1 MATKAPSLEKMN
13 DTVQKLRKI
22 VGEMDG
28 YSQPELNR
36 AEDIIRNEFQVIEAM
51 IAYVGRDI
59 YAIAQKRRMAL
70 RTQNIQK
77 IQKITSDIR
86 KETSSGNGDSGT
98 SGDTW
103 VGDRT
108 DKPSRSKRKSDSKT
122 SKSA

>member
-1 MATKAPSLEKMN
+1 MATTAPSLEKMN

-36 AEDIIRNEFQVIEAM
+36 AEDVIRNEFQVIEAM

-59 YAIAQKRRMAL
+59 YVIAQKRRMAL

-86 KETSSGNGDSGT
+86 KEMSSGNGDSGT
-98 SGDTW
+98 SGDTG

-108 DKPSRSKRKSDSKT
+108 DKPSRSKRKSNK
-122 SKSA
+122 